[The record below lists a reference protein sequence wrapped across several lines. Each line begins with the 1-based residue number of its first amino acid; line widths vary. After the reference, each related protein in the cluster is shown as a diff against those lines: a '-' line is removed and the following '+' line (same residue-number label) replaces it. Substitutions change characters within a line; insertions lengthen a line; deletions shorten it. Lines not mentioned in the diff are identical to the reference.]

1 MKTRKTQGFT
11 LVEIM
16 IVVVI
21 IGLLAAMAIPAFQK
35 VRQNSRRGA
44 LINDARQLGSAA
56 QQYMLEQSVTQ
67 VTFTFTTTTGAVNGP
82 LAEYVKTVGKGT
94 LVGDN
99 TIEMDGG
106 FDLAHPQVKGGNGTE
121 DVGEPVY
128 FNSEGQLYNNTGAS
142 S

>member
-56 QQYMLEQSVTQ
+56 QQYMLEQSVTS
-67 VTFTFTTTTGAVNGP
+67 VTFGITANTGAVSGP

-94 LVGDN
+94 GSTDT
-99 TIEMDGG
+99 TIEMDGS
-106 FDLAHPQVKGGNGTE
+106 FNLTHAQVKGGDGTAALGTA
-121 DVGEPVY
+121 VN
-128 FNSEGQLYNNTGAS
+128 FNSEGQLYNNTGA
-142 S
+142 